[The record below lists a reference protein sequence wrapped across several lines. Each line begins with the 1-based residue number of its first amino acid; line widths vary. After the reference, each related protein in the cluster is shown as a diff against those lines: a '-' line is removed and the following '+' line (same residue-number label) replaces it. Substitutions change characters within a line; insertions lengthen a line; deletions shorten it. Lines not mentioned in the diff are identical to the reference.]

1 MIRAKKIDYLG
12 KSAIAIYFQ
21 NMTQHVNELRL
32 EAKVLEAKNR
42 NQSLESYT
50 STISHEF
57 RTPLSTSLMFL
68 ESILNE
74 VMSQNMKSMLHLII
88 CQLNML
94 LCLVNDVVDI
104 KMIMLEK
111 YEPKAEEFSPL
122 SIF

>member
-111 YEPKAEEFSPL
+111 YEPKAE
-122 SIF
+122 